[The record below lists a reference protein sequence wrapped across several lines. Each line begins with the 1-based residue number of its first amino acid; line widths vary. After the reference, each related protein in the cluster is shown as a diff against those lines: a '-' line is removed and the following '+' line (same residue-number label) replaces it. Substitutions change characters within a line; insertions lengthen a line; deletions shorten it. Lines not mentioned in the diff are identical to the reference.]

1 MLSCREAETLIVEA
15 ADRDAGGVDAGL
27 ADHLDRCETC
37 RERLAANRAVRQM
50 LMTRPVS
57 PVPRGF
63 TARVLDRV
71 NGRTDEPWL
80 RWFDWQR
87 WTRWMLPVTAMLI
100 LGAGISSFVA
110 DSSTRTT
117 ATEVVSTVSQ
127 AASGTDDVEV
137 ALEQDVS
144 SDELI
149 ARMLGRG
156 EQ

>member
-27 ADHLDRCETC
+27 ATHLERCDTC
-37 RERLAANRAVRQM
+37 RERLEANRAVRQM

-57 PVPRGF
+57 PVPGGF
-63 TARVLDRV
+63 AAKVLDRV

-80 RWFDWQR
+80 RWIDWQR

-100 LGAGISSFVA
+100 LGAGVSSWMA
-110 DSSTRTT
+110 DSSVRTT
-117 ATEVVSTVSQ
+117 AGEVVSSVGQ
-127 AASGTDDVEV
+127 VASTTDDVVV